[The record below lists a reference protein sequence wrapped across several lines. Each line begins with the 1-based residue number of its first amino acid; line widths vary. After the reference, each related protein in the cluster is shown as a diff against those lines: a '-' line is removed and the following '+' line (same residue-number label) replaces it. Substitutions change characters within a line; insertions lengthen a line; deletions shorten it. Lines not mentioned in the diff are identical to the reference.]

1 MGQIVQTGELAAYLQ
16 HQVKADV
23 EASAIR
29 VAEGWLLAACT
40 SLVWPPTP
48 VPDDLWAWAIELA
61 AIAYNNP
68 VGLVQRITDE
78 DTRAWGTERRKEI
91 LAAARLRYGSG
102 TATPVFSD
110 SATGDSNFPVAQRW
124 PDAPGICPS
133 AFDEC
138 CP

>member
-1 MGQIVQTGELAAYLQ
+1 MGQIVQTGELAVYLQ

-40 SLVWPPTP
+40 ALTEWPAP

-68 VGLVQRITDE
+68 LGLVQRVTDE
-78 DTRAWGTERRKEI
+78 DTRSWGTERRKEI
-91 LAAARLRYGSG
+91 LAAARQRYGSG
-102 TATPVFSD
+102 AATPVFSD
-110 SATGDSNFPVAQRW
+110 SATGDSNFPPAPRW

-133 AFDEC
+133 TWES

>member
-1 MGQIVQTGELAAYLQ
+1 MGQLVQTGELAIYLQ
-16 HQVKADV
+16 HGVKADV

-29 VAEGWLLAACT
+29 VAEGWLASVCT
-40 SLVWPPTP
+40 SFTAWPTP

-78 DTRAWGTERRKEI
+78 DTRAWGTERRQEI
-91 LAAARLRYGSG
+91 LAAARQRYGSG
-102 TATPVFSD
+102 STSPVFASA
-110 SATGDSNFPVAQRW
+110 ATGTSNFPPAPRW
-124 PDAPGICPS
+124 PDPPGICPS
-133 AFDEC
+133 AWSD